1 MARRSQVVV
10 LDSSVIVK
18 WFTKEEGSLLA
29 LELLDSFTDGSL
41 AILASEL
48 TFYEVSNAL
57 RYKPDF
63 SSEEINRCVSH
74 LLGLQFEIK
83 KFDNTLLRETSR
95 IAFDGGVTFYDAVP
109 VAIAKIEKAH
119 CITADR
125 KTQFTPLSRKGY
137 PIRLLE

>member
-1 MARRSQVVV
+1 MARRSRVVV

-29 LELLDSFTDGSL
+29 LGLLDSFTDGSL
-41 AILASEL
+41 AILVSEL
-48 TFYEVSNAL
+48 TLYEVANAL

-63 SSEEINRCVSH
+63 STEELKRCVSQ
-74 LLGLQFEIK
+74 LLELQFEIR
-83 KFDNTLLRETSR
+83 KFDIALLNETAR
-95 IAFDGGVTFYDAVP
+95 IAFEGGVTFYDAVP
-109 VAIAKIEKAH
+109 VAIAMIEKAR